1 MGSQLPQ
8 KKGTAPTQFLPHV
21 YCGQTTVCI
30 RIPLGTHVGL
40 SLGDI
45 VLDGDPGPPP
55 LKGTTPTQFLG
66 NVRCGQTAGWTKM
79 PVAME
84 IGLGLGDIVLD
95 GDPAPQRKRAQQP
108 PLFGPCHV
116 AKRSPISA
124 TAEFLL
130 QKVIKNFGTEDIPIG
145 LFHTSFK

>member
-1 MGSQLPQ
+1 MLSDRCLSVSVM
-8 KKGTAPTQFLPHV
+8 L
-21 YCGQTTVCI
+21 VC
-30 RIPLGTHVGL
+30 
-40 SLGDI
+40 
-45 VLDGDPGPPP
+45 
-55 LKGTTPTQFLG
+55 
-66 NVRCGQTAGWTKM
+66 CGQTAEWIKM
-79 PVAME
+79 PLGME
-84 IGLGLGDIVLD
+84 IGLGPGDIVLD

-145 LFHTSFK
+145 LFHTSFKWFKDLINDKDTRPEGH